1 MVGENS
7 IRGVERRLDA
17 SRRGREDL
25 PEPGLHL
32 DGVGACED
40 ERLPATEREVS
51 GENLRATEDTL
62 HVADEELVVLKRHR
76 DRTSRHRLDTPLL
89 HGALVGFCAYVV
101 IAILSTLI
109 NVAAG
114 HGVPRI
120 QFLIFNGFM
129 LTVAGVFGGWAASAR
144 GSGESRPT

>member
-1 MVGENS
+1 MALRTEIDWKV
-7 IRGVERRLDA
+7 V
-17 SRRGREDL
+17 
-25 PEPGLHL
+25 
-32 DGVGACED
+32 
-40 ERLPATEREVS
+40 LPAAVAVVAVGILVNVAANIAGLSSASKSDS
-51 GENLRATEDTL
+51 GALFAFYLVDLAAAAVFGFRA
-62 HVADEELVVLKRHR
+62 A
-76 DRTSRHRLDTPLL
+76 RTRLETPLL
-89 HGALVGFCAYVV
+89 HGGLVGFSAYVV
-101 IAILSTLI
+101 IAIVSTLI

>member
-1 MVGENS
+1 VAL
-7 IRGVERRLDA
+7 R
-17 SRRGREDL
+17 
-25 PEPGLHL
+25 
-32 DGVGACED
+32 
-40 ERLPATEREVS
+40 TEI
-51 GENLRATEDTL
+51 DWK
-62 HVADEELVVLKRHR
+62 VVLPGAIAVVVVGVIVNVVANLVGLSSASNSDSGALFAFYLIDLAAAAVAGYRAAR
-76 DRTSRHRLDTPLL
+76 QRLHTPLL
-89 HGALVGFCAYVV
+89 HGGAVGFCAYVV

-144 GSGESRPT
+144 ANPTPPT

>member
-1 MVGENS
+1 MALRTEIDWKV
-7 IRGVERRLDA
+7 V
-17 SRRGREDL
+17 
-25 PEPGLHL
+25 
-32 DGVGACED
+32 
-40 ERLPATEREVS
+40 LPAAVAVVAVGVVVNVAANVAGLSSASKSDS
-51 GENLRATEDTL
+51 GALFFFYLVDLAAAGIAGFRA
-62 HVADEELVVLKRHR
+62 ARR
-76 DRTSRHRLDTPLL
+76 RLDTPLL

-129 LTVAGVFGGWAASAR
+129 LTVAGVFGGWVASAR
-144 GSGESRPT
+144 GSGDSRPATPPSPTP